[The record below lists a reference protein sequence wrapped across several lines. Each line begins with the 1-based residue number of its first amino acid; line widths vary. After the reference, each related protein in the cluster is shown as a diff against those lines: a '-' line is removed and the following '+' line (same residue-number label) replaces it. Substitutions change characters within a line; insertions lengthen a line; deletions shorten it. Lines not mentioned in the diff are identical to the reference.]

1 MAERLDRHLDE
12 AAAHCASYSSSAGG
26 ASHELVTTIGATA
39 YLFQLMFSRSRL
51 TIAFSVVSW
60 KVAMSDTSTRVR
72 RLNNTRDLVRDLVR
86 DLCTARTRHPARA
99 YGCKKCLDLS
109 LI

>member
-1 MAERLDRHLDE
+1 MAERLGRHLDE

-72 RLNNTRDLVRDLVR
+72 RLNNTRDLVRDL
-86 DLCTARTRHPARA
+86 CTARTRHPARA
-99 YGCKKCLDLS
+99 YGCKMCLDLS